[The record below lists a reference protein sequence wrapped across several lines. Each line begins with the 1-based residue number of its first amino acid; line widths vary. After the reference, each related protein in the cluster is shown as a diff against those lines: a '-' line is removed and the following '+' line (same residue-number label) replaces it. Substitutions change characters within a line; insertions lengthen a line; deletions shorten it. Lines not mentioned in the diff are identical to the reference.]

1 MYDADKLNRE
11 ISKAI
16 KLIMQRG
23 GPKPINQKELSS
35 MSGAS
40 QAGLSTCLSGK
51 YGWTISQL
59 ATVCNGLNVT
69 IEDILLIAKDL
80 PYLKNEKHI
89 FPRPT
94 LTQGLELGSD
104 ERLQV
109 LLDAAYAGDKAV
121 KRIFDIEALKRFMPE
136 KYEAYRTCNL
146 ADAEMYCEIVQQV
159 EYLAKNIKLIE
170 SLSPTKT
177 TDKSIPMKRM

>member
-1 MYDADKLNRE
+1 MYDVDKLNSE

-16 KLIMQRG
+16 KLIMQSG
-23 GPKPINQKELSS
+23 GPKPINQKELSA

-59 ATVCNGLNVT
+59 AAVCNGLNVT
-69 IEDILLIAKDL
+69 IEDILLIAKEL
-80 PYLKNEKHI
+80 KVLKNAKHV

-94 LTQGLELGSD
+94 LVRGLELGSD

-109 LLDAAYAGDKAV
+109 LMDVAYAGNRAV
-121 KRIFDIEALKRFMPE
+121 AQMFDVEALKRFIPE
-136 KYEAYRTCNL
+136 KYEAYKNCIL
-146 ADAEMYCEIVQQV
+146 SDAEMYCEIVQQV
-159 EYLAKNIKLIE
+159 EYLIKNIRLITA
-170 SLSPTKT
+170 LYN
-177 TDKSIPMKRM
+177 KSDISE